1 MEFITIP
8 DTYYDNLRERLQT
21 SCTKILEDI
30 EILQKLHILVDYD
43 EEGYLLQVSIFTILG
58 KRKKDQLNNL
68 LFINKKNRY
77 SLNHFKIVL
86 LYSSK

>member
-8 DTYYDNLRERLQT
+8 DSYYDNLRERLQT

-43 EEGYLLQVSIFTILG
+43 EEGYLLQVKIFLT
-58 KRKKDQLNNL
+58 
-68 LFINKKNRY
+68 
-77 SLNHFKIVL
+77 HFKGKERFFL
-86 LYSSK
+86 LTQYS